1 MSGTVSLF
9 QKYRSQSFDDLVGQ
23 EVVVR
28 TLTNALS
35 NGNIAH
41 VYLFCG
47 PRGTGKTST
56 ARILAKA
63 LNCEKGPC
71 AEPCNQCAS
80 CVSIQNGSNTD
91 IMEIDGATYTSVD
104 IVRSEII
111 DKVQYAP
118 AISRYKV
125 YIIDEVHKLST
136 SACSALLKVLE
147 EPPQHVIFILATTDP
162 HKILPTVLSRCQR
175 HDFQRFTLA
184 QMSSR
189 IKYVCA
195 QEGVTIDDEAAD
207 MVAQAGDGSMRDAL
221 SELGAIIAYSD
232 AHIDVDVVATRLG
245 LVGSAATRRLVD
257 LLLEHN
263 TAEAIYTIA
272 EFFES
277 GRDMKAYAGELSEY
291 LRRLMLVSA
300 NAVDNSF
307 LGMADF
313 DYNALCN
320 QAKRLNLRLIMAW
333 LGEILNLQSAL
344 AKTLDM
350 RILWEMSVVRLT
362 CPGEDDSLRSL
373 SVRLDKLENALKS
386 GNLVLPNSGSSGA
399 SSPSSN
405 ASASEVRFNSGKAS
419 QPTRSSYSRGGNS
432 FASANG
438 GDARP
443 SGRVAPLTERKPSPE
458 ELLNLSR
465 AKLAASDSG
474 ARQERANAALRT
486 APVDSSSRA
495 KTSSEQRKDD
505 NLGWGEVGASVG
517 VPAPKSTPS
526 AKSTSMAERAL
537 AGKHEKEI
545 RSVASSWGATAVVPK
560 AEVSVETGSSSE
572 GESGLGQPATAAELS
587 NLRSFWLGFMEYVK
601 AGPHRDLC
609 KLLAQ
614 GRSFKVEGKCFCVAV
629 PSQFGQDIEALMENA
644 GDINRMIKSYR
655 SNFDMVRFDE
665 VDFGG
670 RHGANGPNYEEFVN
684 SVKGMFGAEVVA
696 D

>member
-28 TLTNALS
+28 TLTNALN

-80 CVSIQNGSNTD
+80 CLSIQNGSNTD

-118 AISRYKV
+118 ALSRYKV

-147 EPPQHVIFILATTDP
+147 EPPEHVIFILATTDP

-189 IKYVCA
+189 IKYVCE

-207 MVAQAGDGSMRDAL
+207 MVAQAGDGSLRDAL

-232 AHIDVDVVATRLG
+232 GHIGVDVVSARLG
-245 LVGSAATRRLVD
+245 LAGSSATRRLVD
-257 LLLEHN
+257 LLLERN
-263 TAEAIYTIA
+263 VAEAIHTIA

-277 GRDMKAYAGELSEY
+277 GRDMRAYASELCEY
-291 LRRLMLVSA
+291 LRRLMLISA
-300 NAVDNSF
+300 NAVDNSY
-307 LGMADF
+307 LGMADY
-313 DYNALCN
+313 DYHALRD
-320 QAKRLNLRLIMAW
+320 QAKKFNLRLIMAW

-362 CPGEDDSLRSL
+362 CPGDDDSLRSL
-373 SVRLDKLENALKS
+373 SVRLDRLEAALKS
-386 GNLVLPNSGSSGA
+386 GNLALPSSGSSNA
-399 SSPSSN
+399 SLPSSN
-405 ASASEVRFNSGKAS
+405 APDYGARFNSGKAP
-419 QPTRSSYSRGGNS
+419 QPTRSSYSRDNNAV
-432 FASANG
+432 ASPKSVE
-438 GDARP
+438 ARTAA
-443 SGRVAPLTERKPSPE
+443 STERKPSPE
-458 ELLNLSR
+458 ELLKRSR
-465 AKLAASDSG
+465 AQLAASNGGS
-474 ARQERANAALRT
+474 AKEKLASAAPRT
-486 APVDSSSRA
+486 APVDSSSQERA
-495 KTSSEQRKDD
+495 KTSPEQSKTD

-517 VPAPKSTPS
+517 VPAPKSAPS
-526 AKSTSMAERAL
+526 AKSSSMAERAL
-537 AGKHEKEI
+537 AGKHENQS
-545 RSVASSWGATAVVPK
+545 RNVASSWGETAASPK
-560 AEVSVETGSSSE
+560 AEVSAEESSSLE
-572 GESGLGQPATAAELS
+572 KESDLGRMATAAELS
-587 NLRSFWLGFMEYVK
+587 NLRNFWLDFIEYVK

-609 KLLAQ
+609 ALLAQ
-614 GRSFKVEGKCFCVAV
+614 GRSFKIEGKCFCVAV
-629 PSQFGQDIEALMENA
+629 PSKYAQDIDSLMDNA
-644 GDINRMIKSYR
+644 GDINKLMHSYR
-655 SNFDMVRFDE
+655 ANFEMVRFDA

-670 RHGANGPNYEEFVN
+670 DRGGNAPNYEGFVK
-684 SVKGMFGAEVVA
+684 SVKDMFGAEVVA
-696 D
+696 G